1 MKTTLQ
7 DISDKT
13 GLSVST
19 ISRVLRGE
27 AKLGSD
33 NVSLVIK
40 TAQELNYQVNSRLL
54 NTTYNYKKKLQVALL
69 TNFYEQ
75 EFYSTLFKGISE
87 AAASLNSHL
96 SLYDITDIS
105 EPLEDFIPFLIKHS
119 VDAVILFVTDL
130 PEKAYRKLVK
140 NTPEDFIIVS
150 IAPVF
155 HRIIDTVTFDSYMG
169 GYLVAKHFEER
180 GYQEVGIIV
189 GPTDRH
195 EALLRKSGFIDY
207 VTHNSKMK
215 LVWSFNGDYTPSSGM
230 QAFDNYL
237 ISETKPRAI
246 FVSNDYMS
254 MGFLKSA
261 AEADINIPNDL
272 AIAGYDDLKLC
283 NYLHP
288 SLTSVHTNYIDLGE
302 AAIEMIHEKIQK
314 REGQKGLFNLV
325 PVSLTIRNSS

>member
-13 GLSVST
+13 GLSIST

-40 TAQELNYQVNSRLL
+40 TAQELNYQVNNQLL
-54 NTTYNYKKKLQVALL
+54 NSTYNYKKTLQVALL

-87 AAASLNSHL
+87 AAAANDIHL
-96 SLYDITDIS
+96 CLYDITKNKK
-105 EPLEDFIPFLIKHS
+105 PLEEFIPFLIKHS

-130 PEKAYRKLVK
+130 PEKAYKNLVK

-169 GYLVAKHFEER
+169 GYMVAKHFEER
-180 GYQEVGIIV
+180 GYQDVGIII

-215 LVWSFNGDYTPSSGM
+215 LVWSFNGDYTPISGM
-230 QAFDNYL
+230 LAFDDYL
-237 ISETKPRAI
+237 ASKNKPRAI
-246 FVSNDYMS
+246 FASNDYMS
-254 MGFLKSA
+254 MGFIKSA
-261 AEADINIPNDL
+261 AEADLAIPDDV
-272 AIAGYDDLKLC
+272 AIAGYDDLTLC

-288 SLTSVHTNYIDLGE
+288 SLTSVHTNYRDLGE
-302 AAIEMIHEKIQK
+302 ATIAMIQEKTQK

-325 PVSLTIRNSS
+325 PVSLTVRSSS